1 LDQIAELGVEV
12 EGAGLPI
19 AKELVLEGAL
29 NGACGGSTVDH
40 HLGKVGG
47 DRAGN
52 PGLDKAV
59 HACPVREVGR
69 GEVDED
75 VVLQQVLADDEEDL
89 ITPPGVVPG
98 VDVEEDVDEAP
109 DVLHADGLSVQID
122 EGGGFMGQNSVM
134 KGAPVVVDGGGVLLS
149 FSWRSASGSPWA
161 AMARSLAALAR
172 ASRALWAVASHSNA
186 VAAASFSA
194 TSALARAA
202 SRLA

>member
-1 LDQIAELGVEV
+1 
-12 EGAGLPI
+12 
-19 AKELVLEGAL
+19 
-29 NGACGGSTVDH
+29 
-40 HLGKVGG
+40 
-47 DRAGN
+47 
-52 PGLDKAV
+52 
-59 HACPVREVGR
+59 
-69 GEVDED
+69 
-75 VVLQQVLADDEEDL
+75 
-89 ITPPGVVPG
+89 
-98 VDVEEDVDEAP
+98 VDEAP

-186 VAAASFSA
+186 AAAASFSA
-194 TSALARAA
+194 ISALARAA